1 MIRLITI
8 ASILALA
15 ACDNA
20 PSIVIDDEVLVGEY
34 VENGEVAAFL
44 GVPFAEPPVG
54 DLRWRAPQPLSSK
67 VAERDVT
74 EFEAACIQSM
84 RILDWYR
91 SMAVQLGGSADYYED
106 LAISEDCLYL
116 NVWTPTL
123 EDDAKLP
130 VMVWVHGGSN
140 KSGWSYEPNYYGHKL
155 AQKDVVVVSVAYR
168 QGVFGF
174 LSHPDLPR
182 DEPVANFGYW
192 DLVASLQWIHDNIEK
207 FGGDPGRITMFGE
220 SAGAEN
226 VLALMAVEQTDG
238 LLHRGIAQSTAGFG
252 LSRMSTLAEEEERA
266 LGLAA
271 AFGLPAEDNLA
282 ALRKIPADELFAVY
296 DETFS
301 RYYHAPAID
310 HQLLKESTWAT
321 IHGRGLSGRELIIGS
336 NYHEWY
342 ANIAEDTTWDDF
354 SREAAALIEGMDYE
368 SALEVVRDEEDPRRA
383 LDRLATASRMLCAS
397 QNVAATVNAAG
408 GNAWMYHFT
417 RTPQGENG
425 VSLGAYH
432 GVEYPYIFDTHDP
445 YFAINDTDLALRDV
459 MQEYWVSFA
468 ATGDPNTATA
478 SKWPRFEKSEMLVQ
492 ELGDTVM
499 TVPAPE
505 PELCALFEE
514 GLADRPVK

>member
-1 MIRLITI
+1 MNRIFII
-8 ASILALA
+8 AALLALS
-15 ACDNA
+15 ACDHS
-20 PSIVIDDEVLVGEY
+20 PSVDVGGENLNGTY
-34 VENGEVAAFL
+34 VEEGAVAAFL

-54 DLRWRAPQPLSSK
+54 DLRWRAPQPLRSK

-74 EFEAACIQSM
+74 EFAAACMQSM

-91 SMAVQLGGSADYYED
+91 SMAVQFGGSADYYED
-106 LAISEDCLYL
+106 LEVSEDCLYL

-123 EDDAKLP
+123 ENDAKLP

-155 AQKDVVVVSVAYR
+155 AQKDVVVISVAYR

-174 LSHPDLPR
+174 LSHSELPR
-182 DEPVANFGYW
+182 DEAVANFGYW
-192 DLVASLQWIHDNIEK
+192 DLVASLQWIQDNIEK
-207 FGGDPGRITMFGE
+207 FGGDPDRITMFGE

-226 VLALMAVEQTDG
+226 VLALMATDAVDG
-238 LLHRGIAQSTAGFG
+238 MLHRGIAQSTAGFG

-271 AFGLPAEDNLA
+271 AFGLAEKNSLA

-310 HQLLKESTWAT
+310 HQLLLESTWTT
-321 IHGRGLSGRELIIGS
+321 IHGRGLSGRQLIIGS
-336 NYHEWY
+336 NFHEWY
-342 ANIAEDTTWDDF
+342 ASTAEDTTWDDV
-354 SREAAALIEGMDYE
+354 SREGAALIDGMDYE
-368 SALEVVRDEEDPRRA
+368 KALEAVRDEEDPRMA
-383 LDRLATASRMLCAS
+383 LDRLRTASAMLCAS
-397 QNVAATVNAAG
+397 QNIAATVSTAG
-408 GNAWMYHFT
+408 GDAWMYHFT

-432 GVEYPYIFDTHDP
+432 GVEYPYVFDTHDP
-445 YFAINDTDLALRDV
+445 YFAINDADRKLQEI
-459 MQEYWVSFA
+459 MQNYWVSFA
-468 ATGDPNTATA
+468 ATGSPNSGDTTD
-478 SKWPRFEKSEMLVQ
+478 WPRFVTPDPPVQ
-492 ELGDTVM
+492 ELGDIVM